1 MVEWE
6 GNIRICGDCD
16 KLFIAHEEL
25 FGSHLYQMSCEL
37 CGKVTQDLH
46 LIKKSV
52 ILDTLKSSKLIVTSS
67 AD

>member
-25 FGSHLYQMSCEL
+25 FGSHLTKCLVSCVE
-37 CGKVTQDLH
+37 K
-46 LIKKSV
+46 
-52 ILDTLKSSKLIVTSS
+52 
-67 AD
+67 